1 MKLPYRCL
9 NEFEKELLRDKK
21 RKNLQTEFQKE
32 FQKDKKEFQK
42 DKKEFQKEDKYIPQ
56 NKKIFLI

>member
-21 RKNLQTEFQKE
+21 RKNLQTE

>member
-21 RKNLQTEFQKE
+21 RKNLQTEL
-32 FQKDKKEFQK
+32 QKDKKEFQK